1 MSREETRELL
11 RELKTDIRDY
21 ISTLDRKIDV
31 ATQNILTYAEKS
43 AVQEEKILNL
53 DKDVDSLGDKCR
65 NLGNDVN
72 KINLK
77 VYGFSSGLAVLLF
90 LLKFFIK

>member
-31 ATQNILTYAEKS
+31 ATENILKYAEKS
-43 AVQEEKILNL
+43 AVQEEKISNVER
-53 DKDVDSLGDKCR
+53 DVDSLATKCR
-65 NLGNDVN
+65 NMDDKVN

-77 VYGFSSGLAVLLF
+77 IYGFSSAIAAIVFILR
-90 LLKFFIK
+90 FFIK